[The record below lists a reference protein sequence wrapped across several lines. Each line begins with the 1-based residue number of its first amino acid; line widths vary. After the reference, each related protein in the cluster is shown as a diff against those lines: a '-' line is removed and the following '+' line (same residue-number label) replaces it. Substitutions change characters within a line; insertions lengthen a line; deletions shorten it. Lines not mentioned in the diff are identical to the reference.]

1 MKIRTNNDSY
11 KNRNRN
17 KIKTLVGSDE
27 VFMDI
32 LKLEFELEDGS
43 KITVNDIFEKV
54 YNEAEKEAK
63 DVELLNNEI
72 ETLKSKNIE
81 LKRALKE
88 YIETEKLID
97 TANTN
102 SIEILSKELEKVN
115 LSIKELN
122 DKTKFL

>member
-63 DVELLNNEI
+63 DIELLNNEI

>member
-11 KNRNRN
+11 KNRNKN

-43 KITVNDIFEKV
+43 TTTVNEIFEKV
-54 YNEAEKEAK
+54 YNEAAKETK
-63 DVELLNNEI
+63 DVENLNAQI
-72 ETLKSKNIE
+72 EE
-81 LKRALKE
+81 LKAKNKELKKALKE

-102 SIEILSKELEKVN
+102 SIEILSREMEKVN
-115 LSIKELN
+115 LSIKELL

>member
-11 KNRNRN
+11 KNRNKN

-27 VFMDI
+27 VYMDI

-43 KITVNDIFEKV
+43 TTTVNEIFEKV
-54 YNEAEKEAK
+54 YNEAAKETK
-63 DVELLNNEI
+63 DVENLNAQI
-72 ETLKSKNIE
+72 EE
-81 LKRALKE
+81 LKAKNKELKKALKE

-102 SIEILSKELEKVN
+102 SIEILSRELEKIN
-115 LSIKELN
+115 LSIKELL

>member
-72 ETLKSKNIE
+72 EE
-81 LKRALKE
+81 LKAKNKELKKALKE

-102 SIEILSKELEKVN
+102 SIEILSKELEKIN